1 MRPLLVTWYL
11 WRRLWQLDFEHSIF
25 RWYRQRSSQKWI
37 NVGVL
42 WAGSGV
48 LFLLLML
55 TALILSPS
63 DTLFLVMLMAIL
75 APLLLLALNAVIFGI
90 LFTLKIVSGLL
101 AYNRLPASEIIRLTA
116 IGSLNLTMMVA
127 SARLHQ
133 NNRLYRLNR
142 FLRMIVGVGVLACV
156 LVAFIITMGILGSA
170 ESESAQ
176 NSAWQWLISLIPIA
190 SLFLLLY
197 VDHVQSVVVAVL
209 CAMVATHVVRDSIQV
224 RVSSVF
230 FFLSVQFIPYLL
242 SMAFFVILRLIMGL
256 YWGNILIQIIVTVGS
271 IVLLYLLRESFIAA
285 CWRWL
290 MAQYDV
296 TPDALSS

>member
-1 MRPLLVTWYL
+1 
-11 WRRLWQLDFEHSIF
+11 
-25 RWYRQRSSQKWI
+25 
-37 NVGVL
+37 
-42 WAGSGV
+42 
-48 LFLLLML
+48 
-55 TALILSPS
+55 
-63 DTLFLVMLMAIL
+63 
-75 APLLLLALNAVIFGI
+75 
-90 LFTLKIVSGLL
+90 
-101 AYNRLPASEIIRLTA
+101 
-116 IGSLNLTMMVA
+116 
-127 SARLHQ
+127 
-133 NNRLYRLNR
+133 
-142 FLRMIVGVGVLACV
+142 
-156 LVAFIITMGILGSA
+156 MGILGSA